1 MDLYLSFRVESIL
14 FRTCKSLSLSLS
26 SGWLCF
32 KSNYNPRVINLGLT
46 REKHDSLVS
55 CNFQTETQNTVF
67 NKRWRG
73 WFLKG
78 KEASHLPNKVV
89 YLLFPIE
96 YNVGRTPCCYFFRYD
111 YYTWSCSDMYTCFLE
126 SLFMPIIISV
136 IIFLH
141 HF

>member
-1 MDLYLSFRVESIL
+1 MDLYLSSRVESLL
-14 FRTCKSLSLSLS
+14 FRTCKSLSLGLS

-32 KSNYNPRVINLGLT
+32 KSNYSRRVINLGLT
-46 REKHDSLVS
+46 CEKHDSLVS

-67 NKRWRG
+67 NKRWRR

-96 YNVGRTPCCYFFRYD
+96 YNVGRTQTGWGLSQKKEASSTLVLCNDSPWPEDDKF
-111 YYTWSCSDMYTCFLE
+111 SE
-126 SLFMPIIISV
+126 E
-136 IIFLH
+136 
-141 HF
+141 